1 MNPELA
7 VVLEL
12 EARRCRLLEEG
23 NLDDLSALLDPQLV
37 YVHATGLVQRR
48 GQWLDHLR
56 TSVRFKSIE
65 RRQLE
70 GLEAGDVVL
79 LTGLMR
85 IAGERCR
92 TGETFESTSFVSQV
106 WVQRSG
112 GGGWTLALLQSTKVD
127 EAAWSRALESSET

>member
-12 EARRCRLLEEG
+12 EAQRCRLLEAG
-23 NLDDLSALLDPQLV
+23 DLDALSALLDPDLV

-56 TSVRFKSIE
+56 TSVRFKAIE
-65 RRQLE
+65 RCQLE
-70 GLEAGDVVL
+70 CRDVRDVIL
-79 LTGLMR
+79 MTGLMR
-85 IAGERCR
+85 IAGERCQ

-106 WVQRSG
+106 WLQRSG
-112 GGGWTLALLQSTKVD
+112 GNWTLALLQSTKVD
-127 EAAWSRALESSET
+127 EAARARALKSSGA